1 MEKYREEKNGS
12 VITLW
17 ASNGVGIQFK
27 EGDSL
32 QRYTHSIVIRDGYSL
47 STEEAVKEMND
58 TANELSEYAATK
70 YPKEFAPL
78 KTSSND

>member
-1 MEKYREEKNGS
+1 MEKYTEERNGS
-12 VITLW
+12 IITLW

-32 QRYTHSIVIRDGYSL
+32 QRYTHSIVIRNGYSL

-58 TANELSEYAATK
+58 TANLIVEYAATR

-78 KTSSND
+78 K